1 MNDTTVIATD
11 PQVDD
16 VRAYVG
22 AVRAWLGDLPPEE
35 VEDLTA
41 GMEADL
47 AERAAESGGT
57 LGALLGEPEAYA
69 AELRSAAGLPPRWVP
84 VGAAA
89 PDPGALRSLRAS
101 IRASGDDAVRR
112 FPWLRDLRPSW
123 WLARGA
129 VAGWVV
135 AVGARHVE
143 LAPAAR
149 RCGRCPSGSV
159 GAPRPAG
166 CRRGAAGSL
175 AAGNALA
182 IVLLL
187 PADGGAPR
195 RRAVTTRRRVPAFAP
210 AGLSTNGESVQ
221 NLYAYDAA
229 GNRLEDVR
237 LFDQNGQPVQVWP
250 GAVAGPIGPDGQE
263 IGPWLTDERSLGVFP
278 LRLSRGQRPVG
289 RRRTARGCRR
299 CVIAPLGGSA
309 EPTPGA
315 GPSATASPSA
325 GAGATASPT
334 PVVGGHP
341 GAEREQHAVARTSGT
356 SARAARGGATAYSG
370 LAPVAQ
376 LAEAGDLKSPQVRV
390 RLPSGARQR
399 HPRES
404 GGSRTE

>member
-11 PQVDD
+11 QAED

-47 AERAAESGGT
+47 AERAAESGDT

-69 AELRSAAGLPPRWVP
+69 AELRAAAGLPPRWVP
-84 VGAAA
+84 VATV
-89 PDPGALRSLRAS
+89 PPHPGVLRSLGGSVRAT
-101 IRASGDDAVRR
+101 ADDAVRR
-112 FPWLRDLRPSW
+112 FPWLRDLRPTW

-135 AVGARHVE
+135 QSMIGSSSWFLPIVGAAVSFWIG
-143 LAPAAR
+143 R
-149 RCGRCPSGSV
+149 RTASGRMPSWS
-159 GAPRPAG
+159 
-166 CRRGAAGSL
+166 RRL
-175 AAGNALA
+175 LVAGNALA

-187 PADGGAPR
+187 PATVALLSSGGDDEVMGA
-195 RRAVTTRRRVPAFAP
+195 AFAP

-237 LFDQNGQPVQVWP
+237 LFDHDGQPVQVWP

-263 IGPWLTDERSLGVFP
+263 IGPWQTDERSLGVFP
-278 LRLSRGQRPVG
+278 LRLSPGSDPWVVHDGAWMPPV
-289 RRRTARGCRR
+289 
-299 CVIAPLGGSA
+299 VIAPLGGSA

-315 GPSATASPSA
+315 SPSATASPSF
-325 GAGATASPT
+325 GSGATASPSPSSEAT
-334 PVVGGHP
+334 PAP
-341 GAEREQHAVARTSGT
+341 
-356 SARAARGGATAYSG
+356 SASST
-370 LAPVAQ
+370 P
-376 LAEAGDLKSPQVRV
+376 
-390 RLPSGARQR
+390 
-399 HPRES
+399 
-404 GGSRTE
+404 

>member
-1 MNDTTVIATD
+1 MNDTTVVATD

-57 LGALLGEPEAYA
+57 LGALLGQPEAYA

-84 VGAAA
+84 VGPAT
-89 PDPGALRSLRAS
+89 PGPGSLRSLRAS
-101 IRASGDDAVRR
+101 IRESGDDALRR

-135 AVGARHVE
+135 QSVLGTSNWLLPLVGAAVSFWIGRRT
-143 LAPAAR
+143 AA
-149 RCGRCPSGSV
+149 GRLPSGS
-159 GAPRPAG
+159 
-166 CRRGAAGSL
+166 RGL
-175 AAGNALA
+175 LTAGNALA

-187 PADGGAPR
+187 PAMVALLSSGGDDEAMGPAYAPS
-195 RRAVTTRRRVPAFAP
+195 
-210 AGLSTNGESVQ
+210 GLSTNGETVQ

-250 GAVAGPIGPDGQE
+250 GAVPGPIGPEGQE
-263 IGPWLTDERSLGVFP
+263 TDPWPTDERSLGVFP
-278 LRLSRGQRPVG
+278 LRLLAGGDPWVVQDGAWMPPV
-289 RRRTARGCRR
+289 
-299 CVIAPLGGSA
+299 VIAPLSASA
-309 EPTPGA
+309 EPTSGA
-315 GPSATASPSA
+315 RPSATASPSA
-325 GAGATASPT
+325 GSSATPSPT
-334 PVVGGHP
+334 P
-341 GAEREQHAVARTSGT
+341 S
-356 SARAARGGATAYSG
+356 SAATP
-370 LAPVAQ
+370 APSA
-376 LAEAGDLKSPQVRV
+376 SSTP
-390 RLPSGARQR
+390 
-399 HPRES
+399 
-404 GGSRTE
+404 